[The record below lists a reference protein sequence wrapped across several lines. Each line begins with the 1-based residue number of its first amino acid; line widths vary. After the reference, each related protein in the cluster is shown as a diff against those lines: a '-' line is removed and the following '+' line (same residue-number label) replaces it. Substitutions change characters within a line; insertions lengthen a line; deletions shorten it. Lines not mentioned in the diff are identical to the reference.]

1 MQEAT
6 RPVDIKEDPGPS
18 QGLDLIGLL
27 AAPGPMGAALR
38 SAMRDLPPSAVPG
51 LVERL
56 VYHRIDGLAWRAI
69 AGLPADEIDP
79 WLRATLRRRHQ
90 QRSAAVL
97 AQGLG
102 LAEVLD
108 HLTRAGVPV
117 AVTRGLRVIEW
128 IYRDTGARP
137 FEDHD
142 LLVRPADEPLAC
154 AVLQRLGYEERAPR
168 LFRRTTI
175 TLDLHTDPLG
185 ARRRPTRAQ
194 LFPIDVEALFRD
206 ASPGWIAGGPAMI
219 LAPEDEILLL
229 ALHVVKHSFDRLIR
243 TADLAHLVAVH
254 GNAICWER
262 VRERAEEARATRLLG
277 LAFGAATPFGITV
290 PAAVRLPEPF
300 AGLEGLLLDR
310 VRAFRPLPYCGEVL
324 MAMAAPRFLDRLRY
338 VLDALVPAGEA
349 PAGGW
354 SAAEIPRRSVILLDG
369 AARRMRERR
378 RA

>member
-1 MQEAT
+1 M
-6 RPVDIKEDPGPS
+6 VPS
-18 QGLDLIGLL
+18 
-27 AAPGPMGAALR
+27 
-38 SAMRDLPPSAVPG
+38 

-56 VYHRIDGLAWRAI
+56 VYHRIDGLAWRSI
-69 AGLPADEIDP
+69 ASLPTDEIDP

-108 HLTRAGVPV
+108 QLMRAGVPV
-117 AVTRGLRVIEW
+117 VVTRGLRVIEW
-128 IYRDTGARP
+128 IYRDAGARP

-142 LLVRPADEPLAC
+142 LLVRPADEPLAR
-154 AVLQRLGYEERAPR
+154 AVLLRLGYEELAPQ

-175 TLDLHTDPLG
+175 ALDLHVDPLG

-194 LFPIDVEALFRD
+194 LFPIDVEALFRS
-206 ASPGWIAGGPAMI
+206 ASPGWVAGGPAMI

-243 TADLAHLVAVH
+243 TADLAHLIAVH

-262 VRERAEEARATRLLG
+262 VRERAEQARAARLLG

-310 VRAFRPLPYCGEVL
+310 VRAFRPLPYCGEAL
-324 MAMAAPRFLDRLRY
+324 MALAAPRFLDRLRFI
-338 VLDALVPAGEA
+338 LDALVPAGEA
-349 PAGGW
+349 PPSGW
-354 SAAEIPRRSVILLDG
+354 SAAELPRRSVILLDG
-369 AARRMRERR
+369 AVRRMRERR
-378 RA
+378 QA